1 MKNKKLLAIILL
13 SLSFCFVSGAGYGEI
28 QEWINEVEISTMDF
42 ILLKEHVRYIM
53 QNPTSFLNIDVFYDQ
68 DKRFG
73 WWFPE
78 HVNTDK
84 KICIRVQD
92 TRDVFSDKIGE
103 ALLDEFKKQLEL
115 VYWSMKVWAT
125 NMDTDI
131 VAIFHDNKMS
141 VLGYFYQG
149 EYHLWKE

>member
-13 SLSFCFVSGAGYGEI
+13 SLSLCFVSGAGYGEI

-53 QNPTSFLNIDVFYDQ
+53 QNPTSFLNIDVFYDP

-73 WWFPE
+73 WWFPDYVDTE
-78 HVNTDK
+78 K

-92 TRDVFSDKIGE
+92 SRDVFSSKVGE
-103 ALLDEFKKQLEL
+103 TLLDEFKKQLEL
-115 VYWSMKVWAT
+115 VYWSLKVWAT

-141 VLGYFYQG
+141 VLGYFSEG
-149 EYHLWKE
+149 EYHLWDE